1 MATPAMDCADI
12 GDRYFGECGES
23 GANLDSTDGFSASL
37 ACSVA
42 STSKG
47 SSSFVVLGSGAARS
61 NVVFNV
67 RGDAPSDGLSM
78 WFSKNTDSPGLCFL
92 SPKAV
97 LPGPSGAVV
106 NNLSATLTDA
116 FALLELENDG
126 EDSGSGS
133 QSDSRCTYESSE
145 DPCSD
150 LLAEIDALEEGKSAA
165 RRTSDPL
172 EEPVVAPTISG
183 CARDLSCAK

>member
-1 MATPAMDCADI
+1 MDCADI

-23 GANLDSTDGFSASL
+23 GANSDSTDSFSTSL

-61 NVVFNV
+61 NVAFNV
-67 RGDAPSDGLSM
+67 RGDAPSDGLST

-106 NNLSATLTDA
+106 NMSATLTDA
-116 FALLELENDG
+116 FALLELEDDG
-126 EDSGSGS
+126 ESFGSGGR
-133 QSDSRCTYESSE
+133 SDSHCTYESSE

-150 LLAEIDALEEGKSAA
+150 LLAEIDALEEGKSAS

>member
-1 MATPAMDCADI
+1 MDCADL

-23 GANLDSTDGFSASL
+23 GANLDSTDSFSTSL

-67 RGDAPSDGLSM
+67 RGDAPSDSLST

-106 NNLSATLTDA
+106 NMSATLTDA
-116 FALLELENDG
+116 FALLELDNDG
-126 EDSGSGS
+126 ADSGSGS

-145 DPCSD
+145 DPCLD
-150 LLAEIDALEEGKSAA
+150 LLAEIDALEDGKSAQ
-165 RRTSDPL
+165 RRTSDV
-172 EEPVVAPTISG
+172 EEPIAAPATSA